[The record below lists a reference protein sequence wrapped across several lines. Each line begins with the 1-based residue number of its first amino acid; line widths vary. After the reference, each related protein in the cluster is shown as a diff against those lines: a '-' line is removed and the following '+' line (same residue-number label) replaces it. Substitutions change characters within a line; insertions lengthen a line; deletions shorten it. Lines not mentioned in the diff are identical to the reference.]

1 MFFRHPVEQSTRLIR
16 VFSGLCLAPGIAA
29 WILERAFAA
38 MVSIED
44 SMLVLQDR
52 WQRVEIRATAI
63 DRVTPWMIPLPS
75 SGVWVRLKSGRRFRY
90 ELQVSD
96 PIAVIE
102 ALADAGAPEHV
113 RTAGAASGS
122 HLRTMEAQRVATMNH
137 PALKFLVFA
146 LVPTLPLFRLHQWVA
161 YGATFG
167 EYYTYGLT
175 AYLLAFALL
184 GDVPIYLVL
193 YAAALRA
200 VAETVAFV
208 VAYLAPSHAATARRT
223 VEIADGIL
231 YYGGVPVLLILMFL
245 R

>member
-1 MFFRHPVEQSTRLIR
+1 VDDP
-16 VFSGLCLAPGIAA
+16 AA
-29 WILERAFAA
+29 VKRSLGPPQI
-38 MVSIED
+38 
-44 SMLVLQDR
+44 
-52 WQRVEIRATAI
+52 
-63 DRVTPWMIPLPS
+63 
-75 SGVWVRLKSGRRFRY
+75 GRRFRY

-113 RTAGAASGS
+113 RTAARHPVAIYARWKHSAS
-122 HLRTMEAQRVATMNH
+122 RRWNH

-146 LVPTLPLFRLHQWVA
+146 LVPTLPLFVFINGSPTAL
-161 YGATFG
+161 TFG

-175 AYLLAFALL
+175 AYLLAFA
-184 GDVPIYLVL
+184 VYWATYTIYLCSMRRPARRRRDGRV
-193 YAAALRA
+193 RRRIPR
-200 VAETVAFV
+200 TVT
-208 VAYLAPSHAATARRT
+208 AATARRT